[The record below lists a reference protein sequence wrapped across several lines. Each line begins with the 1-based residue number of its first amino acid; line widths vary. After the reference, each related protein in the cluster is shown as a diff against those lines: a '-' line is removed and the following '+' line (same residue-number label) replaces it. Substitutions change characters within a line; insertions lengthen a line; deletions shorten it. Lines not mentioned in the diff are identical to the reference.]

1 MLEVKRS
8 SPMPLPTPANP
19 EPDTDLTSL
28 NWLHSLTN
36 ILSVPSLPTPPE
48 SPNSPVRSADQNPK
62 KLPHKIRFQMSLE
75 SAEQYKKNGDK
86 KPPFSYSTLI
96 CMAMK
101 AKGNKVTLSS
111 IYGWIKEN
119 FLYYRNAD
127 PSWKNSIRHNLSL
140 NKFFVKVPRS
150 KDEPGKGGFWKFDV
164 DCLEGGARRKRTS
177 SRRRTSRLQHK
188 TQSKVV
194 EEMTLEDEKALE
206 LAVQSLEEEQ
216 RHMDNLD
223 GFNQQHQ
230 HPLILPVD
238 EPMGEPELVYSCS
251 INAATVD
258 PFMSSVVDYA
268 IIDIPNDHSQPI
280 ATDDELTMLTNLA
293 WDDSQ
298 MDLLDSLLDSL

>member
-1 MLEVKRS
+1 MLDVKRS
-8 SPMPLPTPANP
+8 ISMLPAPVNS

-36 ILSVPSLPTPPE
+36 ILSVPSLPTPPD
-48 SPNSPVRSADQNPK
+48 SPNSPAVRTADQNPK

-75 SAEQYKKNGDK
+75 SAEQYKKNGDT

-111 IYGWIKEN
+111 IYAWIREN

-177 SRRRTSRLQHK
+177 SRRRASRMQQK
-188 TQSKVV
+188 NNKNKVQ
-194 EEMTLEDEKALE
+194 EELIIDDEKALE
-206 LAVQSLEEEQ
+206 LAVLSLEEEQ
-216 RHMDNLD
+216 RHMDSLD
-223 GFNQQHQ
+223 DFNQQ
-230 HPLILPVD
+230 PMMLPVD
-238 EPMGEPELVYSCS
+238 ESMGENELIYSCS

-258 PFMSSVVDYA
+258 PFMSSVVDYT
-268 IIDIPNDHSQPI
+268 IIDIPNDHHQQI
-280 ATDDELTMLTNLA
+280 ATDEELTMLNNLT

>member
-1 MLEVKRS
+1 MLDIKRS
-8 SPMPLPTPANP
+8 ISMLPAPVNS

-28 NWLHSLTN
+28 NWCHSLTKHT
-36 ILSVPSLPTPPE
+36 SVPSLPTPPD
-48 SPNSPVRSADQNPK
+48 SPNSPTRSADQNPK

-75 SAEQYKKNGDK
+75 SAEQYKNNGDK

-111 IYGWIKEN
+111 IYGGSGK

-177 SRRRTSRLQHK
+177 SRRRASRMQQK
-188 TQSKVV
+188 NNASKGSNG
-194 EEMTLEDEKALE
+194 EMTVEDEKALQ
-206 LAVQSLEEEQ
+206 LAVMSLQEEEQ
-216 RHMDNLD
+216 RHMDNNLD
-223 GFNQQHQ
+223 GFHQQ
-230 HPLILPVD
+230 PMILPVD
-238 EPMGEPELVYSCS
+238 EPMGEPELIYSCS

-258 PFMSSVVDYA
+258 PFMSSVVDYT
-268 IIDIPNDHSQPI
+268 IIDIPNDHHQPQI
-280 ATDDELTMLTNLA
+280 ATDDELTMLTNLT

>member
-1 MLEVKRS
+1 MLEVKS
-8 SPMPLPTPANP
+8 SLPMLPTSASS
-19 EPDTDLTSL
+19 ELDTDLTSL

-36 ILSVPSLPTPPE
+36 ILAVPSLPTPPE

-111 IYGWIKEN
+111 IYCWIKEN

-177 SRRRTSRLQHK
+177 NRRRTSRIQTK
-188 TQSKVV
+188 SAAKVQDV
-194 EEMTLEDEKALE
+194 MTAEDEKALE

-223 GFNQQHQ
+223 GFNQQH
-230 HPLILPVD
+230 PLILPVD
-238 EPMGEPELVYSCS
+238 ESMGEPELVYSCS

-258 PFMSSVVDYA
+258 PFMSSVVDYTV
-268 IIDIPNDHSQPI
+268 IDIPNEHSQQM
-280 ATDDELTMLTNLA
+280 ATDEELTMLTNLT

>member
-1 MLEVKRS
+1 MLDVKRS
-8 SPMPLPTPANP
+8 ISMLPAPVNS

-36 ILSVPSLPTPPE
+36 ILSVPSLPTPPD
-48 SPNSPVRSADQNPK
+48 SPNSPTRLADQNPK

-75 SAEQYKKNGDK
+75 SAEQYKNNGDK

-111 IYGWIKEN
+111 IYGWIREN

-177 SRRRTSRLQHK
+177 SRRRASRMQQKNNASKKQHG
-188 TQSKVV
+188 
-194 EEMTLEDEKALE
+194 EMTVEDEKALE

-216 RHMDNLD
+216 RHMDNNLD
-223 GFNQQHQ
+223 GFHQ

-238 EPMGEPELVYSCS
+238 EPMGVPELVYSCS

-258 PFMSSVVDYA
+258 PFMSSVVDYT
-268 IIDIPNDHSQPI
+268 IIDIPNDHQPQI
-280 ATDDELTMLTNLA
+280 ATDEELTMLTNLT

>member
-1 MLEVKRS
+1 MLDVNRS
-8 SPMPLPTPANP
+8 TPMLPTPISSD
-19 EPDTDLTSL
+19 PDTDLTSL

-36 ILSVPSLPTPPE
+36 ILSVPSLPTPPD
-48 SPNSPVRSADQNPK
+48 SPNSSARSADQNPK

-111 IYGWIKEN
+111 IYGWIREN

-177 SRRRTSRLQHK
+177 NRRRASR
-188 TQSKVV
+188 TQQKNNATKVPD
-194 EEMTLEDEKALE
+194 EMTAEDEKALE
-206 LAVQSLEEEQ
+206 LAVESLKEEQ
-216 RHMDNLD
+216 RYMDGLD
-223 GFNQQHQ
+223 GFHHQ
-230 HPLILPVD
+230 PMVLPVD
-238 EPMGEPELVYSCS
+238 ESLGGEPELVYSCS

-268 IIDIPNDHSQPI
+268 VIDVPNDHHQQQI
-280 ATDDELTMLTNLA
+280 ATDEELTMLTNLT